1 MSPLHSTRALV
12 GRAVVLGDS
21 RLGVCVDA
29 LLDHR
34 LQRLVG
40 LDVSSGDTAHRFLPF
55 PACEVRA
62 DVLAVE
68 SSLVL
73 LDRELD
79 FYRLGG
85 SAFSELRGL
94 PVRVSGAEV
103 GPLADFLVDDEGDV
117 RTIVASTPAG
127 EQELDAQEGLV
138 LGNHLLRPAV

>member
-1 MSPLHSTRALV
+1 MSPLHSTGALV
-12 GRAVVLGDS
+12 GRTVVLDDS

-40 LDVSSGDTAHRFLPF
+40 LDVSSGEIAHRFLPF
-55 PACEVRA
+55 PACEVRG
-62 DVLAVE
+62 DVVAVE

-85 SAFSELRGL
+85 RAFSDLRGL
-94 PVRVSGAEV
+94 PVRLSGAEV
-103 GPLADFLVDDEGDV
+103 GRLADLLVDDEGDV

-127 EQELDAQEGLV
+127 ELDLEAQEGLV

>member
-1 MSPLHSTRALV
+1 MTPLHSTVALV
-12 GRAVVLGDS
+12 GRAVVLGDI

-29 LLDHR
+29 LLDHW

-40 LDVSSGDTAHRFLPF
+40 LDVTSGDTAHRFLPF

-79 FYRLGG
+79 FYRIGG
-85 SAFSELRGL
+85 RAFSELRGL
-94 PVRVSGAEV
+94 PVRVSGVEI
-103 GPLADFLVDDEGDV
+103 GPLADLLVDDEGDV
-117 RTIVASTPAG
+117 RTILASTPSG
-127 EQELDAQEGLV
+127 ERELKPREGLV